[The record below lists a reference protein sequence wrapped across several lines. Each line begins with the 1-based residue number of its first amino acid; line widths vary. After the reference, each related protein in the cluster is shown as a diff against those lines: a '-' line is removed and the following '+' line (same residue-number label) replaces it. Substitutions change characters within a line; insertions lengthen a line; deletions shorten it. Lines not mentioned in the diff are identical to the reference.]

1 MAHCATLTIDPFIL
15 PPLRSTQHCPRLA
28 HTTSL
33 PQSAHRLSIG
43 TRSPFSVFTLHPP
56 LASAPLLLVFAVH
69 SPSCLRPYF
78 VHYIT
83 AVSPS
88 PSASQ
93 VSGMDTAA
101 VPNTPPFPWQGSGIR
116 PHSPLSQS
124 PFHTS
129 ALPTG
134 PSAPQMSL
142 PHPKMLPP
150 PHPGYTQRK
159 V

>member
-1 MAHCATLTIDPFIL
+1 MAHCATLTIDPFNL
-15 PPLRSTQHCPRLA
+15 PPLRSTQHCPRLT

-43 TRSPFSVFTLHPP
+43 TRSPFSVSTLHPP

-69 SPSCLRPYF
+69 SPSCMRLTP
-78 VHYIT
+78 HT
-83 AVSPS
+83 ALPQSPLSHRLPKCRVRRLLQSRTLPS
-88 PSASQ
+88 PGKVVAF
-93 VSGMDTAA
+93 G
-101 VPNTPPFPWQGSGIR
+101 

-124 PFHTS
+124 PFQHICAPHKS
-129 ALPTG
+129 QRAARC
-134 PSAPQMSL
+134 PSLIPRCCA
-142 PHPKMLPP
+142 P